1 MEGAL
6 GQWYQAAG
14 FDKALSPGF
23 LLLLHLPTLL
33 PPYQSSS
40 RPLNI
45 FSQAITALSSPRNG
59 LVPDLE
65 VTSSLSSS
73 QIQLTCHLLRPPSQ
87 TTQSK
92 ATSRHY
98 PHPTPPLSLFLFY
111 FLPLWNVFLCYCC
124 VGPGY
129 RGSSLRAGLPCLP
142 C

>member
-1 MEGAL
+1 MDGAL

-23 LLLLHLPTLL
+23 LLLLHLPTPL

-65 VTSSLSSS
+65 VTSSLSSFRS
-73 QIQLTCHLLRPPSQ
+73 PLQVTFRGQPELR
-87 TTQSK
+87 
-92 ATSRHY
+92 TSAKGV
-98 PHPTPPLSLFLFY
+98 L
-111 FLPLWNVFLCYCC
+111 
-124 VGPGY
+124 
-129 RGSSLRAGLPCLP
+129 
-142 C
+142 